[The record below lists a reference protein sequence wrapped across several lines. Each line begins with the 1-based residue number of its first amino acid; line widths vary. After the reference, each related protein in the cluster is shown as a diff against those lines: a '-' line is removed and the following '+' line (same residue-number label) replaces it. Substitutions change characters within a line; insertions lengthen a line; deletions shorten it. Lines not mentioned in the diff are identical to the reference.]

1 MEKRNY
7 KKNEKVEKVYYQ
19 DYENL
24 VFTEKMKIRLEIE
37 TLSHEAVGIAKVK
50 GTLKDGTPI
59 ENYPIFV
66 SNTLPKEKALVE
78 ITELKK
84 NYGKAR
90 LIDIRYHNYDIR
102 VEPICPNFE
111 SCGGCDLMHMNYEYQ
126 LDFKHQQVK
135 ETLEHLGGFSDIVV
149 EDVERMDDPYHYRNK
164 VQVPFRY
171 HNGKTICGFYKK
183 FTHEIVSL
191 QDCYIQSNLANDI
204 VKFVRNIANE
214 LKIKGY
220 NEEKH
225 EGIIRH
231 ILVRETKD
239 HQNFMLVIVTK
250 ERKIPELDLLLKK
263 IKMRYPMI
271 TSIIQNIN
279 PTIGNVILGKENHVL
294 DGKPV
299 IIDEILN
306 TKFQIGPMSF
316 YQVNP
321 VQTEKLYQGVIEM
334 ANLSKDDILI
344 DAYCGIGTIG
354 LIAAPYV
361 KKVYGVEII
370 EEAIKNAI
378 TNKKLNNIENAEFV
392 VGKAENQIKKWAT
405 TINPT
410 IIVVDP
416 PRKGCDEEFLKTV
429 VKMKIPKMVYVSC
442 NPATL
447 ARDLK
452 YLTANNYQIIR
463 IKPYDMF
470 PNSNHVETIALLYLN
485 DAKK

>member
-1 MEKRNY
+1 MEKRNHQ
-7 KKNEKVEKVYYQ
+7 KEEKIYYQ

-24 VFTEKMKIRLEIE
+24 VFQEKMKIRLEIE
-37 TLSHEAVGIAKVK
+37 TLSYDAVGIAKVK
-50 GTLKDGTPI
+50 GTLKDGTVI

-66 SNTLPKEKALVE
+66 PKTLPKEKAVVE

-84 NYGKAR
+84 TYGTAR
-90 LIDIRYHNYDIR
+90 LLDIRYHNYDIR
-102 VEPICPNFE
+102 VNPICPNFE
-111 SCGGCDLMHMNYEYQ
+111 SCGGCDLMHMNYDYQ
-126 LDFKHQQVK
+126 LVFKQQAVK
-135 ETLEHLGGFSDIVV
+135 ETLEHLGGIKDI
-149 EDVERMDDPYHYRNK
+149 EIETIEKMDDPYHYRNK

-220 NEEKH
+220 DEDKNE
-225 EGIIRH
+225 GVIRH
-231 ILVRETKD
+231 LLVRETKNHD
-239 HQNFMLVIVTK
+239 NYMLVIVTK
-250 ERKIPELDLLLKK
+250 DRKIPSLDLFLKK

-279 PTIGNVILGKENHVL
+279 PNPGNVILGKENHVL
-294 DGKPV
+294 DGSPV
-299 IIDEILN
+299 IVDELLN

-321 VQTEKLYQGVIEM
+321 IQTEKLYQGVIEF
-334 ANLSKDDILI
+334 ANLSKEDVLI

-361 KKVYGVEII
+361 KKVYGVEIV

-378 TNKKLNNIENAEFV
+378 INKKLNNINNVEFV
-392 VGKAENQIKKWAT
+392 VGKAENQIKKWANA
-405 TINPT
+405 INPT
-410 IIVVDP
+410 VLVVDP
-416 PRKGCDEEFLKTV
+416 PRKGCDETFLETV
-429 VKMKIPKMVYVSC
+429 VKMKIPKIVYVSC

-452 YLTANNYQIIR
+452 YLVTNNYEVLR

-470 PNSNHVETIALLYLN
+470 PNSNHVETIALLSL
-485 DAKK
+485 K

>member
-1 MEKRNY
+1 MEKRFSQ
-7 KKNEKVEKVYYQ
+7 KTEKIYYQ

-24 VFTEKMKIRLEIE
+24 VFEEKMKIRLEIE
-37 TLSHEAVGIAKVK
+37 ALSYDAVGIAKVK
-50 GTLKDGTPI
+50 GSLKDGTQL

-66 SNTLPKEKALVE
+66 AGPLPKEKALVE

-84 NYGKAR
+84 TYGTAR

-102 VEPICPNFE
+102 VNPICPNFA
-111 SCGGCDLMHMNYEYQ
+111 SCGGCDLMHMNYDYQ
-126 LDFKHQQVK
+126 IAFKKQMVK
-135 ETLEHLGGFSDIVV
+135 ETLEHLGGLYDIEV
-149 EDVERMDDPYHYRNK
+149 EDVVRMENPYHYRNK

-183 FTHEIVSL
+183 YTHEIVSL
-191 QDCYIQSNLANDI
+191 QDCYIQSELANDI
-204 VKFVRNIANE
+204 VKFVKNIANE

-220 NEEKH
+220 NEEKD

-231 ILVRETKD
+231 ILVRETKNHD
-239 HQNFMLVIVTK
+239 KYMLVIVTK
-250 ERKIPELDLLLKK
+250 ERKIPSVDLFLQK
-263 IKMRYPMI
+263 IKNRYPMI
-271 TSIIQNIN
+271 ISIIQNIN
-279 PTIGNVILGKENHVL
+279 PIKGNVILGKENHLL
-294 DGKPV
+294 DGSPV

-321 VQTEKLYQGVIEM
+321 VQTEKLYQGVIEI
-334 ANLSKDDILI
+334 ASLSKDDILI

-361 KKVYGVEII
+361 KKVYGVEIV

-378 TNKKLNNIENAEFV
+378 TNKKINNINNIEFV
-392 VGKAENQIKKWAT
+392 VGKAENQIKKWAN
-405 TINPT
+405 TIKPT
-410 IIVVDP
+410 ILIVDP
-416 PRKGCDEEFLKTV
+416 PRKGCDETFLETV
-429 VKMKIPKMVYVSC
+429 VKMQIPKMVYVSC

-452 YLTANNYQIIR
+452 YLTSEGYEVKKVR
-463 IKPYDMF
+463 PYDMF
-470 PNSNHVETIALLYLN
+470 PNSNHVETVVLLSN
-485 DAKK
+485 QKTDTK